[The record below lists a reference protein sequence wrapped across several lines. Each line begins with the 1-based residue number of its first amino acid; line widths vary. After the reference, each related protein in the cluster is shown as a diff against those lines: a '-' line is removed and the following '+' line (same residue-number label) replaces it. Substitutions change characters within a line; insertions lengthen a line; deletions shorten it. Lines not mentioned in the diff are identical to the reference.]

1 MGRFYLD
8 MEYTNG
14 NFYLADII
22 EISLVAEKTA
32 HEFHSYVTIPY
43 RLPANVKALTCITD
57 EKLIADGCSFYET
70 MCALVDFIS
79 IESTDPPTIIAHGG
93 YHHDFP
99 ILFANCHKYGFQD
112 FHVFHQCTFVD
123 SVQLL
128 QDLGYK
134 KPSLT
139 AMCNALGLSRMTH
152 SASKDAYLLKYIC
165 NRLRLI
171 PTNGYSILD
180 ISNYLCLKMPL
191 AIPMIFQ
198 LMKQCTSSHQLKS
211 LLLPYVWKKT
221 ALNAKQV
228 GKISHVYFTYYH

>member
-8 MEYTNG
+8 LEFTNG

-22 EISLVAEKTA
+22 EISLVAEKTT
-32 HEFHSYVTIPY
+32 HEFHSYVSIPY
-43 RLPANVKALTCITD
+43 RLPANVKALTSITD

-99 ILFANCHKYGFQD
+99 ILFANCHKYCFQD
-112 FHVFHQCTFVD
+112 FNVFHQCTFVD

-134 KPSLT
+134 KPGLN
-139 AMCNALGLSRMTH
+139 AMCNELGLSRMTH
-152 SASKDAYLLKYIC
+152 SASKDAYMLQYMC

-171 PTNGYSILD
+171 PTNGYSVLD
-180 ISNYLCLKMPL
+180 INSYLCLKMPL

-198 LMKQCTSSHQLKS
+198 LMKQCNSYQQLKS
-211 LLLPYVWKKT
+211 LLLPYVREKT

-228 GKISHVYFTYYH
+228 RKISHIYFTYYH

>member
-14 NFYLADII
+14 NFYLSDII

-43 RLPANVKALTCITD
+43 RLPANVKALTRITD

-79 IESTDPPTIIAHGG
+79 IESTDPPNIIAHGG

-99 ILFANCHKYGFQD
+99 ILFANCDKYGFQD
-112 FHVFHQCTFVD
+112 FHVFHQWTFVD

-128 QDLGYK
+128 LDLGYK

-139 AMCNALGLSRMTH
+139 AMCNELGLSRMTH
-152 SASKDAYLLKYIC
+152 SALKDAYFLKYIC

-198 LMKQCTSSHQLKS
+198 LMKQCTSSHQLQS

-221 ALNAKQV
+221 ALNDKQV

>member
-14 NFYLADII
+14 NFYLSDII

-43 RLPANVKALTCITD
+43 RLPVNVKALTRITD

-79 IESTDPPTIIAHGG
+79 IESTDPPIIIAHGG

-99 ILFANCHKYGFQD
+99 ILFANCDKYGFQD
-112 FHVFHQCTFVD
+112 FHVFHQWTFVD

-128 QDLGYK
+128 LDLGYK

-139 AMCNALGLSRMTH
+139 AMCNELGLSRMTH
-152 SASKDAYLLKYIC
+152 SALKDAYLLKYIC
-165 NRLRLI
+165 IRLRLI

-198 LMKQCTSSHQLKS
+198 LMKQCTSSHQLQS

-221 ALNAKQV
+221 ALNDKQV